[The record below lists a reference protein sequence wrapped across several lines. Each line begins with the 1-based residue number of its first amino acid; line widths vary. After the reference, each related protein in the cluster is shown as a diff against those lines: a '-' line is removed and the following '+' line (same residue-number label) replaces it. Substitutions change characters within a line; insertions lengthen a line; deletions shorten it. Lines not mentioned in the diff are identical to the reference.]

1 MANEIGLYTA
11 TPPAAALG
19 VFSGDAFA
27 NATTG
32 TYTAI
37 SGDTLTK
44 VRVFG
49 RFGSGSG
56 TVDVGLYTFSGGVP
70 VTLVATYTLTFGGT
84 DAWVE
89 SGTLSQALSAGTV
102 YTLAIGNPV
111 GGVFSASGVT
121 ATNGAAN
128 DDTTTLANPWVNARF
143 DGHNFYVA
151 GDISAG
157 SSNTNIQ
164 PSAGSA
170 AFTGYAPTVTR
181 TASASITPSVG
192 SLAFTGIASTLT
204 LTIPAPDSGSL
215 ALTGYAPTVT
225 VTNAQNIQPSAGA
238 LSFAGYAPTVT
249 NTSSR
254 NISPAVGTLTFVGYA
269 PTVTIYVPT
278 RQPSAGSLAFTGYA
292 PSVSVRS
299 PNSGAT
305 QQRNRRRRGIL
316 NMIWGR

>member
-11 TPPAAALG
+11 SPPAAALG

-56 TVDVGLYTFSGGVP
+56 TIDVGLYTFSGGVP

-89 SGTLSQALSAGTV
+89 SGTLSQALTAGTV

-151 GDISAG
+151 GDITAG
-157 SSNTNIQ
+157 SSSVTKTPATAALAINPLAPTTNAFTYVAIRDTLINESGQ
-164 PSAGSA
+164 PVASA
-170 AFTGYAPTVTR
+170 ANIRLMVWYGGQA
-181 TASASITPSVG
+181 IG
-192 SLAFTGIASTLT
+192 
-204 LTIPAPDSGSL
+204 APDYSVNGLTTDPTGS
-215 ALTGYAPTVT
+215 
-225 VTNAQNIQPSAGA
+225 
-238 LSFAGYAPTVT
+238 
-249 NTSSR
+249 
-254 NISPAVGTLTFVGYA
+254 ISWSVATGTLTNGQAIFYVAQDSISYSNYTCGR
-269 PTVTIYVPT
+269 VVPT
-278 RQPSAGSLAFTGYA
+278 YG
-292 PSVSVRS
+292 
-299 PNSGAT
+299 
-305 QQRNRRRRGIL
+305 
-316 NMIWGR
+316 